1 MENCATRVLCLV
13 WFPATDYA
21 SFYSI
26 FISIRSSFTVSCR
39 VFFALVCNGRK
50 WWCFV
55 RPTRHVFL
63 VLPVHC
69 QMTEKSRRHQHH
81 QFQSCI
87 NAEQLLV
94 LKSILTR
101 MHHHLLKTLYSFHAR
116 WSLLMLLK
124 TKLRSAKWWFRHVHL
139 KRFPVGEIS
148 FRITEGLRMSLLYLT
163 RSASSLPIVYVT
175 VSFFLSCLCIA
186 VFLRYCRFFTT

>member
-1 MENCATRVLCLV
+1 VAKGLKVPCLFMITEV
-13 WFPATDYA
+13 
-21 SFYSI
+21 
-26 FISIRSSFTVSCR
+26 SIR
-39 VFFALVCNGRK
+39 
-50 WWCFV
+50 
-55 RPTRHVFL
+55 
-63 VLPVHC
+63 C
-69 QMTEKSRRHQHH
+69 QKNPEVGIRRIPAYTPQYTTE
-81 QFQSCI
+81 
-87 NAEQLLV
+87 
-94 LKSILTR
+94 SILTR

-148 FRITEGLRMSLLYLT
+148 FRITEGLRISLLYLR

-186 VFLRYCRFFTT
+186 VFLRYCDLWLPAVL